1 MKKYSII
8 YSMVNGKTYIEN
20 LETKN
25 VDKEIERKLNA
36 DFFIIN
42 VGVVINKQHVVT
54 MEINEL

>member
-8 YSMVNGKTYIEN
+8 YSMVNGKTYLEN

-25 VDKEIERKLNA
+25 VDKEIERKLNV

-42 VGVVINKQHVVT
+42 GGVVINKQHVVT